1 MAAHDIAAETN
12 PALCAAV
19 LREFSRWHFSV
30 RQTSPGLTKAY
41 LALPLVLSEELAP
54 TFTSTN
60 MNTGLVVW
68 VTRNPQVLSGL
79 AQRVNGSLEITT
91 NAIRFGAM
99 HRLLVLD
106 EDSCL
111 CAPDQP
117 LKDAI
122 LTGPMRAAFKRA
134 RLLGI
139 WLASAGSE
147 RTVLETFGVTV

>member
-30 RQTSPGLTKAY
+30 KETWPGLTKAY
-41 LALPLVLSEELAP
+41 VALPLALSEELAP

-60 MNTGLVVW
+60 MNTGLLVW
-68 VTRNPQVLSGL
+68 VTRSPQVLSGL
-79 AQRVNGSLEITT
+79 AQRINGSLEITT
-91 NAIRFGAM
+91 NAIRFGAI
-99 HRLLVLD
+99 HRLFDLD
-106 EDSCL
+106 EDSRL
-111 CAPDQP
+111 CAPAPP
-117 LKDAI
+117 LKGAV
-122 LTGPMRAAFKRA
+122 LTGPMQAVFKRA

-147 RTVLETFGVTV
+147 RTVLETLGVSV